1 MDSAAIQEVSMTDD
15 PIASAIE
22 RIAQHETQ
30 AAFHASEALRWKIFV
45 NGADELAGREPR
57 YSDMALPASPTAA
70 TFSPI
75 KPSIKTWDAGDF
87 FGKPLATAAKAVL
100 QARYE
105 AAGKP
110 APASV
115 EEIREALLQG
125 TYDFGTTNAEQ
136 QRQSI
141 RISLGKNSTTFVK
154 LPNTDLFGL
163 PEWYG
168 QRPRVP
174 RFRLNRNG
182 SSEVPAPDPIET
194 GGEEEAAD
202 PPAA

>member
-1 MDSAAIQEVSMTDD
+1 MNSTATQEIPMTDD
-15 PIASAIE
+15 PIATAIE
-22 RIAQHETQ
+22 RITQHETQ
-30 AAFHASEALRWKIFV
+30 AAFHTGEALRWKIFV

-57 YSDMALPASPTAA
+57 YSDTALPGASPTAS
-70 TFSPI
+70 SPV
-75 KPSIKTWDAGDF
+75 KSALKTWDAGDF

-105 AAGKP
+105 AIGKP

-125 TYDFGTTNAEQ
+125 TYSFGTTNAEQ

-168 QRPRVP
+168 QRPRA
-174 RFRLNRNG
+174 RLRLRNG
-182 SSEVPAPDPIET
+182 SNEVPTSDSTET
-194 GGEEEAAD
+194 EVEEEAAE